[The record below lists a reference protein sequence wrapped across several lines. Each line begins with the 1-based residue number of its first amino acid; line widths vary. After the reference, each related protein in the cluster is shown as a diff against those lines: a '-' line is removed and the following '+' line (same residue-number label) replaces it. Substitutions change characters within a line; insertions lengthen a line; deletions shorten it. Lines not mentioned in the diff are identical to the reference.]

1 MDELIADFLVETSD
15 SLQILDNELVELEK
29 NPQNIELLNSIFRVM
44 HTIKGTCGFF
54 GMSKLA
60 SVAHAGENIMDKLRN
75 KQLSVNSE
83 VISFILEVVDAV
95 KEIISYIKDNQG
107 AEPDTDY
114 SSFIEKI
121 NNITA
126 VNIKTKN
133 NTNKI
138 EVVRDEIKV
147 SVSEEA
153 ATSAET
159 EHHDHSNSQ
168 VIKVSVELL
177 ENLMEIVSELVLN
190 RNQLIQLDRNIG
202 DNRFSLSVQRL
213 NTITTSLQEA
223 IMKTRMQP
231 ISNAWV
237 KLPRML
243 RDLSRDLK
251 KKIKLVMIGSETALD
266 RQLIESIKD
275 PLVHMIRNAADHGI
289 ELPADR
295 LAAGKPEEGTIT
307 LNAYHQGGHIIIEVS
322 DDGLGVSVKKIK
334 NKVLKNKLATKK
346 ELEEMSDMQVRQFI
360 FKEGFST
367 AEVVTEI
374 SGRGVGMDVVKN
386 NIEDIRG
393 TVEINSI
400 EGKGSCFVIK
410 IPLTLAIMPVLVVES
425 CSKKFGIPQINVVE
439 IVRTEDGSEHMIE
452 EINGNKVLRLRDA
465 LLPLVTLSEV
475 LKLPNAALDQY
486 FIIVCDIND
495 FHLGIIVEN
504 VYNIEEIVL
513 KPLPKLLRTL
523 PVYSGNTLL
532 GNGDIIMILDPSGI
546 AQYKTKLYLDDNS
559 EDEKLKRQF
568 YKSFGYLAVKHGESS
583 KAIPLEVITRLE
595 EIDVSRIELSN
606 GKPVVQYYGDLM
618 YLCSF
623 DDEYKIPSS
632 GIQKIVVFG
641 SDDQT
646 IGLMVDDIVDI
657 IEQEVDS
664 KTIDKNNNGPIV
676 LNGKVMDKIEL
687 NKLFEGLFFSKK
699 FINSKLPLNVKHNI
713 LFVNNSPFFCEMML
727 DSLKEK
733 GFEVMC
739 AKDAAEA
746 LEMLRDKLK
755 QFDLIITDINMPEM
769 DGFQFVKICK
779 EDQKLSK
786 IPIMALTFSNDV
798 VENIEELESYGIKA
812 SISWSNNEELMPLIL
827 SLLSIKEV

>member
-15 SLQILDNELVELEK
+15 SLQILDNELVELE
-29 NPQNIELLNSIFRVM
+29 NRPQDIELLNSIFRVM

-83 VISFILEVVDAV
+83 IISSILEVVDV
-95 KEIISYIKDNQG
+95 IKEIVSHIKDNQG
-107 AEPDTDY
+107 TEPDKDY

-121 NNITA
+121 NNVA
-126 VNIKTKN
+126 VAKDIIRVN
-133 NTNKI
+133 
-138 EVVRDEIKV
+138 
-147 SVSEEA
+147 SSEEVA
-153 ATSAET
+153 SYPEV
-159 EHHDHSNSQ
+159 ESLDHLGPQS
-168 VIKVSVELL
+168 IKVSVELL
-177 ENLMEIVSELVLN
+177 EDMMEIVSELVLN

-231 ISNAWV
+231 ISSAWV

-243 RDLSRDLK
+243 RDLSKELN
-251 KKIKLVMIGSETALD
+251 KKIKLVMIGSDTELD

-289 ELPADR
+289 ELPTDR

-322 DDGLGVSVKKIK
+322 DDGFGVRIKKVK
-334 NKVLKNKLATKK
+334 NKILKNNLATEK
-346 ELEEMSDMQVRQFI
+346 ELEEMSDMQVKQFI
-360 FKEGFST
+360 FKGGFST
-367 AEVVTEI
+367 AEVVTGV

-393 TVEINSI
+393 TIELNSI

-410 IPLTLAIMPVLVVES
+410 IPLTLAIMPVLVVEA

-475 LKLPNAALDQY
+475 LKLSNAVLDQY

-495 FHLGIIVEN
+495 FHLGIVVEN

-513 KPLPKLLRTL
+513 KPLPKLLRAL

-532 GNGDIIMILDPSGI
+532 GNGDIIMILDPSGV
-546 AQYKTKLYLDDNS
+546 AQYKTTLDLYEGS

-568 YKSFGYLAVKHGESS
+568 YKSFGYLAVKCGEAS
-583 KAIPLEVITRLE
+583 KAISLELITRLE

-606 GKPVVQYYGDLM
+606 GRPVVQYYGDLM
-618 YLCSF
+618 YLCAF
-623 DDEYKIPSS
+623 DDQYKIPSS

-641 SDDQT
+641 DECQT
-646 IGLMVDDIVDI
+646 IGLMVDDIIDI

-664 KTIDKNNNGPIV
+664 KAIDENDDGPIV
-676 LNGKVMDKIEL
+676 LNGKVMDKIEVY
-687 NKLFEGLFFSKK
+687 KIFEGLFFSKK
-699 FINSKLPLNVKHNI
+699 FMNSKLPLNVKHNI
-713 LFVNNSPFFCEMML
+713 LLVNNSAFFRKMML
-727 DSLKEK
+727 ESLKEK
-733 GFEVMC
+733 GFEVLG

-746 LEMLRDKLK
+746 LEILRDKSK
-755 QFDLIITDINMPEM
+755 RVDLVITDINMPEM
-769 DGFQFVKICK
+769 DGFQFAKICK
-779 EDQKLSK
+779 EDPELRK
-786 IPIMALTFSNDV
+786 IPIMALTFGNDV
-798 VENIEELESYGIKA
+798 IDNVEELETHGIKA